1 MLTRSLILALLLAGP
16 ALAGEYKI
24 PVSIDDAVCAY
35 ARGKAQSKAPTC
47 EAYLTELM
55 AAWAKEVTGAFV
67 GEAMND
73 PKRQS
78 QILEAAKGGKK

>member
-1 MLTRSLILALLLAGP
+1 MLTRALVLVLLAAP
-16 ALAGEYKI
+16 ALAGEYRI

-35 ARGKAQSKAPTC
+35 ARGKAQSKAATC

-78 QILEAAKGGKK
+78 KILEAAKGEKR